1 MSKYIIKTYGWSF
14 EAIGITLT
22 DEHVKLVKQ
31 KMEDEGYDE
40 LHELRFELDELLDI
54 DIWDGDLFH
63 ITKPFD
69 NYKLQFQIKDEFDNT
84 VKEFLITDT
93 SNPNDVYDNP
103 VHTNII
109 AFPTVDGSK
118 NILFTVDENKGG
130 IFEFEIESDEIP
142 NEKDFSY
149 IYGSIE
155 TPNGDWDFIDNVFYK
170 NELCKVVEYL
180 DNTGKSSTINIYGLD
195 GEEIITIF

>member
-1 MSKYIIKTYGWSF
+1 MSKYIVKTYGWSF

-22 DEHVKLVKQ
+22 DEQVKLVKQ

-69 NYKLQFQIKDEFDNT
+69 NYKLQFEIEDESGNT

-103 VHTNII
+103 VYTNII
-109 AFPTVDGSK
+109 AFPTVEGPK
-118 NILFTVDENKGG
+118 NIFFTVDENKGG

-155 TPNGDWDFIDNVFYK
+155 TPNGDWDFIDDILYK
-170 NELCKVVEYL
+170 NEICNVIEYL
-180 DNTGKSSTINIYGLD
+180 DNTGKSSTTEIFTLNDINN
-195 GEEIITIF
+195 